1 MAARRR
7 GRGFV
12 VALACLVALA
22 VAAGG
27 GWWAARATLEPQTQ
41 DEQSAAPDVV
51 WAEATTSS
59 VGRSLPLST
68 TLRQPARTVATNV
81 LPGVVLSTS
90 AGEVE
95 QGDTIY
101 DVAGTPVR
109 VVEGEVPFYRDLA
122 RKFKGD
128 DVAQLQ
134 QALIDLGHLEG
145 EADGVF
151 GWRTERAV
159 KAWQKELGQEQT
171 GTIPLGELVAVD
183 RLPTV
188 IQLGEAIVRG
198 ATLGGGEESVLAP
211 TGEQEFVLVVTQDQA
226 RMIPAE
232 ATVEVT
238 WQEQVWDAV
247 IAGSEQDEFG
257 NTEYTLA
264 APDGGPVCGDA
275 CDSLPG
281 DAQVTLR
288 SEVVIVPE
296 ISGTAVPAAAV
307 HTRADG
313 SAYVVTESGE
323 AEVSVAGSGGGIA
336 IIEGIDVGTAVQ
348 ALAGTA
354 PAQAPEPAPDAPP
367 GSTPEPAPEAPPGE
381 EDTGDGPSDHGGAG
395 EDGGADEQPPATEG

>member
-1 MAARRR
+1 MASRRR
-7 GRGFV
+7 GRGLL
-12 VALACLVALA
+12 VALVCLVALA

-41 DEQSAAPDVV
+41 AQEAAAPEVV

-68 TLRQPARTVATNV
+68 TLRQPARTVASNA
-81 LPGVVLSTS
+81 LPGVVLSAS

-95 QGDTIY
+95 QGSTIY

-109 VVEGEVPFYRDLA
+109 VVAGEVPFYRDLA
-122 RKFKGD
+122 RKLKGD

-145 EADGVF
+145 SADGDF

-159 KAWQKELGQEQT
+159 KAWQKELGQKQT
-171 GTIPLGELVAVD
+171 GTVPLGELVAVD

-188 IQLGEAIVRG
+188 VQLGESIVRG

-211 TGEQEFVLVVTQDQA
+211 TGEQHFVLVVTQEQA

-232 ATVEVT
+232 ATVDVT
-238 WQEQVWDAV
+238 FGDQVWQAV

-257 NTEYTLA
+257 NTEFELV

-275 CDSLPG
+275 CDTLPG

-288 SEVVIVPE
+288 SEIVIVPPVE
-296 ISGTAVPAAAV
+296 GTAVPAAAV

-323 AEVSVAGSGGGIA
+323 TDVTVKGSGGGVA
-336 IIEGIDVGTAVQ
+336 IVEGIDVGTQVQ
-348 ALAGTA
+348 ALAGTT
-354 PAQAPEPAPDAPP
+354 PA
-367 GSTPEPAPEAPPGE
+367 STPTPAPEAPPGDDE
-381 EDTGDGPSDHGGAG
+381 GGTGESPA
-395 EDGGADEQPPATEG
+395 ATEG

>member
-1 MAARRR
+1 MATPRR
-7 GRGFV
+7 GRSLLVAV
-12 VALACLVALA
+12 VCLVTLA

-27 GWWAARATLEPQTQ
+27 GWWAARATLEPQAQAKET
-41 DEQSAAPDVV
+41 AAPEVV

-68 TLRQPARTVATNV
+68 TLRQPARTVASNA
-81 LPGVVLSTS
+81 LPGVVLSAS

-95 QGDTIY
+95 QGSTIY

-122 RKFKGD
+122 RKLTGE

-145 EADGVF
+145 SADGDF

-159 KAWQKELGQEQT
+159 KAWQKELGQQQT

-188 IQLGEAIVRG
+188 VQLGESIVRG
-198 ATLGGGEESVLAP
+198 ATLGGGEEAVLAP
-211 TGEQEFVLVVTQDQA
+211 TGEQHFVLVVTQDQA

-238 WQEQVWDAV
+238 WQEQVWQAV

-257 NTEYTLA
+257 NTEFTLT

-275 CDSLPG
+275 CETLPG

-313 SAYVVTESGE
+313 SAYVITESGE
-323 AEVSVAGSGGGIA
+323 TEVTVAGSGGGIA
-336 IIEGIDVGTAVQ
+336 IVEGIDVGTRVQ
-348 ALAGTA
+348 ALAGAATA
-354 PAQAPEPAPDAPP
+354 P
-367 GSTPEPAPEAPPGE
+367 GPAPEAPG
-381 EDTGDGPSDHGGAG
+381 TGD
-395 EDGGADEQPPATEG
+395 DGGTGESPAPTEG

>member
-1 MAARRR
+1 MAL
-7 GRGFV
+7 V
-12 VALACLVALA
+12 CLLALA

-41 DEQSAAPDVV
+41 AQEAAVPEVV
-51 WAEATTSS
+51 WAQATISS

-68 TLRQPARTVATNV
+68 TLRQPARTVASNV

-95 QGDTIY
+95 QGSAIY

-122 RKFKGD
+122 RNLEGG

-145 EADGVF
+145 SADGDF

-159 KAWQKELGQEQT
+159 KAWQKELGQPQS
-171 GTIPLGELVAVD
+171 GTVPLGEVVAVD

-188 IQLGEAIVRG
+188 VQLGESIVRG

-211 TGEQEFVLVVTQDQA
+211 TGEQQFVLVVTQDQA

-232 ATVEVT
+232 ATVDVT
-238 WQEQVWDAV
+238 WQDQRWQAV
-247 IAGSEQDEFG
+247 IASSEQDEFG
-257 NTEYTLA
+257 NTEFELV

-275 CDSLPG
+275 CDTLPG

-288 SEVVIVPE
+288 SEIVIVPRIE
-296 ISGTAVPAAAV
+296 GTAVPASAV

-313 SAYVVTESGE
+313 TAYVVTESGE
-323 AEVSVAGSGGGIA
+323 TEVTVRGSGGGIA
-336 IIEGIDVGTAVQ
+336 IVEGIDVGTQVQ
-348 ALAGTA
+348 ALAGTT
-354 PAQAPEPAPDAPP
+354 PAP
-367 GSTPEPAPEAPPGE
+367 TPQPVPEAPPG
-381 EDTGDGPSDHGGAG
+381 DDGTGDDGADDGGAG
-395 EDGGADEQPPATEG
+395 EQAPATEG

>member
-1 MAARRR
+1 M
-7 GRGFV
+7 V
-12 VALACLVALA
+12 VALACLLALA

-41 DEQSAAPDVV
+41 AQESATPDVV
-51 WAEATTSS
+51 WAEATNSS

-68 TLRQPARTVATNV
+68 TLRQPTRTVASNAV
-81 LPGVVLSTS
+81 PGVVLSTS
-90 AGEVE
+90 PGEVE
-95 QGDTIY
+95 QGSTIY

-122 RKFKGD
+122 RNLKGD

-134 QALIDLGHLEG
+134 QALIDLGHLAG
-145 EADGVF
+145 EADGDF

-159 KAWQKELGQEQT
+159 KAWQKELGQKQT

-188 IQLGEAIVRG
+188 IQLGESIVRG

-211 TGEQEFVLVVTQDQA
+211 TGEQHFVLVVTQDQA

-232 ATVEVT
+232 ATVDVT
-238 WQEQVWDAV
+238 FQDQSWQAV

-257 NTEYTLA
+257 NTEFELV

-275 CDSLPG
+275 CDTLPG

-313 SAYVVTESGE
+313 SAYVITESGE
-323 AEVSVAGSGGGIA
+323 TEVTVAGSGGGVA
-336 IIEGIDVGTAVQ
+336 IVEGIEVGTAVQ
-348 ALAGTA
+348 ALAGTT
-354 PAQAPEPAPDAPP
+354 PAQAPQPAPEAPP
-367 GSTPEPAPEAPPGE
+367 GATPEPAPEAPAGDE
-381 EDTGDGPSDHGGAG
+381 GTGDEPGDGTG
-395 EDGGADEQPPATEG
+395 EDEQPPATEG